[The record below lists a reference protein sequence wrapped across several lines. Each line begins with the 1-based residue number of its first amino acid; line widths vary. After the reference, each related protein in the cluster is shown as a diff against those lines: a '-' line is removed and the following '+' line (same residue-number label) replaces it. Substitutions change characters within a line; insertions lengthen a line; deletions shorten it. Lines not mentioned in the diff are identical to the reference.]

1 MVNLLKDIS
10 HNYTNMEWKPIDPA
24 DYNDTELF
32 YEINELGEVRK
43 IKNQKLIKLQTP
55 RNQYYLK
62 NRRISKST
70 LLNKYFNTFDL
81 TNYEPLKNYPNYLI
95 DRNGNIYSVQ
105 TNKLL
110 KPQLNSSGYYQLGL
124 SNENRVIMN
133 RIHRL
138 VAEQF
143 IPNPRNYPV
152 VNHIDGNKQN
162 NNVDNLEWCSPMYNA
177 QTENTLR
184 SPTQIKYNKYYRITY
199 KIAGKQLSE
208 TFKTEQE
215 AIDANENLKES
226 MWNRQEKHYPVEL
239 YIYHHTHNGKQFL
252 KSSKEIS
259 VVVDY
264 KYNLALQIKYVNKFK
279 QLIGIK

>member
-1 MVNLLKDIS
+1 
-10 HNYTNMEWKPIDPA
+10 MEWKQIDPT
-24 DYNDTELF
+24 DYNDTEPF

-43 IKNQKLIKLQTP
+43 IKNQKLIKLQKP
-55 RNQYYLK
+55 RNRYYLK
-62 NRRISKST
+62 NYKISKST
-70 LLNKYFNTFDL
+70 LLNKYFNTIDL
-81 TNYEPLKNYPNYLI
+81 TNYEPLKNYQNYLI

-110 KPQLNSSGYYQLGL
+110 KPQLNIHGYYQLGL
-124 SNENRVIMN
+124 SNENRVITI

-143 IPNPRNYPV
+143 IPNPRTYRV
-152 VNHIDGNKQN
+152 VNHKDGNRQN
-162 NNVDNLEWCSPMYNA
+162 NNVDNLEWCSDMYNA

-199 KIAGKQLSE
+199 KIAGKQLAE

-226 MWNRQEKHYPVEL
+226 MWNRQAKHYPVEL
-239 YIYHHTHNGKQFL
+239 YSYQYSHNGKQFF
-252 KSSKEIS
+252 KSSKFLKT
-259 VVVDY
+259 VVDY
-264 KYNLALQIKYVNKFK
+264 KYNLLLQIKCANKFK